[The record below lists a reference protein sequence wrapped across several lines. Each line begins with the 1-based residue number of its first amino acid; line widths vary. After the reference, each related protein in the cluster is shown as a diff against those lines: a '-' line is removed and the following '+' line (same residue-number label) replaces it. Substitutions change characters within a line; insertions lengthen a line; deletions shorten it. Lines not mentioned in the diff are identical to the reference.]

1 METLNKVGLWFT
13 LQIALLT
20 LAPAAIAQDLN
31 GTLRGMVVDQQGL
44 AVPSVSLV
52 LTNEN
57 TNVGV
62 SVRSSAAGL
71 YVFSGLPVGS
81 YALTA
86 EAAGFAQY
94 HHTQIQVR
102 AAQITEVNT
111 VLALSASA
119 VQIRV
124 EAGENV
130 VQTESS
136 QLSGSFE
143 GQPISEIPI
152 ATAANLSV
160 LNLAIFLPGTTA
172 ALGGTSGTGGS
183 VGGLRGRENSFS
195 IDGVDNNDPDTTT

>member
-1 METLNKVGLWFT
+1 M
-13 LQIALLT
+13 
-20 LAPAAIAQDLN
+20 AQGLN

-44 AVPSVSLV
+44 AGPSVSLV

-81 YALTA
+81 DALTA
-86 EAAGFAQY
+86 EAAGFVKY
-94 HHTQIQVR
+94 LHTQIQVR
-102 AAQITEVNT
+102 AAQITEVNA

-130 VQTESS
+130 VATASS
-136 QLSGSFE
+136 QLSGS
-143 GQPISEIPI
+143 
-152 ATAANLSV
+152 
-160 LNLAIFLPGTTA
+160 
-172 ALGGTSGTGGS
+172 
-183 VGGLRGRENSFS
+183 VG
-195 IDGVDNNDPDTTT
+195 